1 MKKLLLILLCLP
13 FIGFGQDD
21 KLIFSSGDTIYGK
34 VIEVGVND
42 ITYQYK
48 GETTNNVAK
57 KRDVAKIIYSS
68 GRIENFEG
76 LKILHRNKG
85 KKEKQEAKL
94 GFQRKLEMG
103 FVFGSTSSNIYG
115 KLKDLYDKSSSTNV
129 SSMQRKNGGF
139 MLQYNISDLF
149 SVNSKLLY
157 QVKGWYLKGNNL
169 EITTVELP
177 EGGIGTYDADASI
190 YNHYISLPILMQINF
205 GNKLRGTINTGFYA
219 SYLLDVI
226 EIIEYSNIDTTIRVV
241 LGDNIIVEEQDK
253 NKGNPRR
260 YTDPIEGYSRL
271 DLGFIVGG
279 GVSYIVNDRIRLSFE
294 SNLEYGLINKY
305 IQDNP
310 FTNYNI
316 AYNFLFGCSYIL

>member
-13 FIGFGQDD
+13 MIGFCQQEISESDQ
-21 KLIFSSGDTIYGK
+21 KKKNQNSFEI
-34 VIEVGVND
+34 GV
-42 ITYQYK
+42 
-48 GETTNNVAK
+48 
-57 KRDVAKIIYSS
+57 
-68 GRIENFEG
+68 
-76 LKILHRNKG
+76 
-85 KKEKQEAKL
+85 
-94 GFQRKLEMG
+94 
-103 FVFGSTSSNIYG
+103 VFGSTSSNIYG
-115 KLKDLYDKSSSTNV
+115 KLKDLYDMSSSTNV
-129 SSMQRKNGGF
+129 NSMQRKNGGF
-139 MLQYNISDLF
+139 MLQYNISDLL

-157 QVKGWYLKGNNL
+157 QVKGWYLKDNNL
-169 EITTVELP
+169 EMTTVELP
-177 EGGIGTYDADASI
+177 EGGIGTYDVDASI

-226 EIIEYSNIDTTIRVV
+226 EITEYSNIDTTIRVV
-241 LGDNIIVEEQDK
+241 LGDNIIVEEQDQ
-253 NKGNPRR
+253 NKGNPQR
-260 YTDPIEGYSRL
+260 YTDPIEGYSRF

-279 GVSYIVNDRIRLSFE
+279 GVSYIINDRIRLSFE

>member
-1 MKKLLLILLCLP
+1 MKKLLLILLCFPL
-13 FIGFGQDD
+13 IGFGQD
-21 KLIFSSGDTIYGK
+21 S
-34 VIEVGVND
+34 
-42 ITYQYK
+42 
-48 GETTNNVAK
+48 
-57 KRDVAKIIYSS
+57 
-68 GRIENFEG
+68 
-76 LKILHRNKG
+76 
-85 KKEKQEAKL
+85 
-94 GFQRKLEMG
+94 KLEIG
-103 FVFGSTSSNIYG
+103 FVNGITSSSIHG
-115 KLKDLYDKSSSTNV
+115 DLKDFYDNSSSINV
-129 SSMQRKNGGF
+129 NSILRTNGGL

-226 EIIEYSNIDTTIRVV
+226 EITEYSNIDTTIRVV

-253 NKGNPRR
+253 NKGNARID
-260 YTDPIEGYSRL
+260 TDPIEGYSRL

-279 GVSYIVNDRIRLSFE
+279 GVSYIINDRIRLSFE
-294 SNLEYGLINKY
+294 SNLEYGLINKF
-305 IQDNP
+305 IQENP

>member
-1 MKKLLLILLCLP
+1 M
-13 FIGFGQDD
+13 IGFGQND
-21 KLIFSSGDTIYGK
+21 KIIFSSGDTIYGK

-76 LKILHRNKG
+76 LKILHRNKV

-94 GFQRKLEMG
+94 RFQRKLEMG

-115 KLKDLYDKSSSTNV
+115 KLKDLYDMSSSTNV

-139 MLQYNISDLF
+139 MLQYNISDLL

-157 QVKGWYLKGNNL
+157 QVKGWYVKGDNI
-169 EITTVELP
+169 EFTTADLP
-177 EGGIGTYDADASI
+177 DGVIGTFDFDASI
-190 YNHYISLPILMQINF
+190 YNHYISLPILMQLNF

-226 EIIEYSNIDTTIRVV
+226 EITEYSNNIEDFSDRIV
-241 LGDNIIVEEQDK
+241 LGENLSSTVLYMAEDNPQRD
-253 NKGNPRR
+253 
-260 YTDPIEGYSRL
+260 TDPIEGYSRL

-316 AYNFLFGCSYIL
+316 AYNFLFGCSYNL

>member
-1 MKKLLLILLCLP
+1 MIGSGQQEILESDQKRKNQNS
-13 FIGFGQDD
+13 FEIG
-21 KLIFSSGDTIYGK
+21 
-34 VIEVGVND
+34 V
-42 ITYQYK
+42 
-48 GETTNNVAK
+48 
-57 KRDVAKIIYSS
+57 
-68 GRIENFEG
+68 
-76 LKILHRNKG
+76 
-85 KKEKQEAKL
+85 
-94 GFQRKLEMG
+94 
-103 FVFGSTSSNIYG
+103 VFGSTSSNIYG
-115 KLKDLYDKSSSTNV
+115 KLKDLYDMSSSTNV

-139 MLQYNISDLF
+139 MLQYNISDLL
-149 SVNSKLLY
+149 SINSKLLY
-157 QVKGWYLKGNNL
+157 QVKGWHISGEI

-177 EGGIGTYDADASI
+177 DGGLGTYNVDASI

-226 EIIEYSNIDTTIRVV
+226 EITEYSNIDTTIRVV
-241 LGDNIIVEEQDK
+241 VGDNIIVEQQDK
-253 NKGNPRR
+253 NKGNPQR

-279 GVSYIVNDRIRLSFE
+279 GVSYIINDRIRLSFE

-305 IQDNP
+305 IQENR

>member
-13 FIGFGQDD
+13 MIGFCQQEILESDQ
-21 KLIFSSGDTIYGK
+21 KRKNQNSFEI
-34 VIEVGVND
+34 GV
-42 ITYQYK
+42 
-48 GETTNNVAK
+48 
-57 KRDVAKIIYSS
+57 
-68 GRIENFEG
+68 
-76 LKILHRNKG
+76 
-85 KKEKQEAKL
+85 
-94 GFQRKLEMG
+94 
-103 FVFGSTSSNIYG
+103 VFGSTSSNIYG
-115 KLKDLYDKSSSTNV
+115 KLKDLYDMSSSTNV

-139 MLQYNISDLF
+139 MLQYNISDLL

-157 QVKGWYLKGNNL
+157 QVKGWYLKDNNL

-219 SYLLDVI
+219 SYLLDMI
-226 EIIEYSNIDTTIRVV
+226 EITEYSNIDTTIRVV

-253 NKGNPRR
+253 NKGNPQRD
-260 YTDPIEGYSRL
+260 TDPIEGYSRL

-279 GVSYIVNDRIRLSFE
+279 GVSYIINDRIRLSFE

-305 IQDNP
+305 IQESP